1 MNDKALD
8 GAILDTLGGIIP
20 LQGIIDSGE
29 LTDDQYE
36 KLFNLFQDQN
46 EMPYGTMKAR
56 TGDPTVWIL
65 NRLEDLNNRIITKEP

>member
-8 GAILDTLGGIIP
+8 GAILDILGGIIP
-20 LQGIIDSGE
+20 LQGVDSGE
-29 LTDDQYE
+29 LTDDQYD
-36 KLFNLFQDQN
+36 KLFNLFQDHK

-65 NRLEDLNNRIITKEP
+65 DRLEDLNNRIITKE